1 MDEPIRKR
9 PRLSMFADQSADDVL
24 DQDLDA
30 LRDRNDSLLKTRFE
44 SIFEKY
50 SQNFDDL
57 GDEINLWT
65 GEVEVDNG
73 HLQGLRNETDT
84 GDKGRSLLR
93 AMTEAEDTADSYFD
107 NEGADKVMQ
116 SIEEIAE
123 NAAIHDEDQD
133 EDEDDDEDQSQDEEE
148 VILNSDDE
156 LFAPMQQ
163 EPSSEERHNSLRS
176 STAARSQGS
185 DSDGNSLFEVE
196 STQRSDSPDSLFE
209 VLDALEPQ
217 EDSGPRNTIQSPTG
231 MLQEYRQIDD
241 VDIMQKFGPE
251 IGNEVLEIVQT
262 TRNMAEA
269 HIEPAWRI
277 PANVIPPKATRATSP
292 SHTPPQASRSS
303 QQYEKPVSPQNS
315 RSLWN
320 PPKPRRTAQQMRT
333 MRFRRSIRAVSEDP
347 LQEDFQD
354 DQEQLEARAGSDS
367 NDDSE
372 WNEDVEPKSRKRR
385 KDDEHIELMRQG
397 ICSFC
402 RVKYSSRAGVFNH
415 WSHLVAKAEKAGTD
429 PDDIHDLTYIRKY
442 RSKSHMKPKTARL
455 CLCDFKTMVE
465 MHEGAG
471 VSFAEIASSK
481 VLRTRKTAPIL
492 NDLYDKFRTPTGH
505 DELDTSEEWSEEE
518 SKILD
523 DLSQKPLQELGTF
536 AKFLKNRSNTEI
548 GNKLAESWLVPFRE
562 RNKHRKNGDAQR
574 TQHAA
579 ERSEGHGPLD
589 HQYVKTEGSDD
600 ELFAIHVRL
609 RP

>member
-1 MDEPIRKR
+1 MEEPIRKR
-9 PRLSMFADQSADDVL
+9 PRLSMFADQSEDDVL

-30 LRDRNDSLLKTRFE
+30 LRDRNDNLLKSRFE

-50 SQNFDDL
+50 SHNFEGF

-73 HLQGLRNETDT
+73 HLQGLRDETDI
-84 GDKGRSLLR
+84 GDKGSSLLR
-93 AMTEAEDTADSYFD
+93 AMTEAEDTTDSYFN
-107 NEGADKVMQ
+107 NEGADEVMQ

-123 NAAIHDEDQD
+123 NAAEPNEDQEEDENDEDCDEDQFQ
-133 EDEDDDEDQSQDEEE
+133 DQND
-148 VILNSDDE
+148 VDLNSDDE
-156 LFAPMQQ
+156 LFAPVQQ
-163 EPSSEERHNSLRS
+163 VSTSEGRHNSFRS

-185 DSDGNSLFEVE
+185 ASDCDSLFEVQN
-196 STQRSDSPDSLFE
+196 TLRSDSPDSLFE
-209 VLDALEPQ
+209 VQEPQ
-217 EDSGPRNTIQSPTG
+217 EHFGPRTTTRSSTEMPQD
-231 MLQEYRQIDD
+231 YREIDE
-241 VDIMQKFGPE
+241 VDIMEKFGPE

-262 TRNMAEA
+262 TRNMAES

-277 PANVIPPKATRATSP
+277 PANIIPLRARRSTSR
-292 SHTPPQASRSS
+292 SHTPAQPMRLSPQPE
-303 QQYEKPVSPQNS
+303 QPVSPQNS
-315 RSLWN
+315 RSLWK

-347 LQEDFQD
+347 LQEDFRD
-354 DQEQLEARAGSDS
+354 DLGHPEANAGSDS
-367 NDDSE
+367 GDDSE
-372 WNEDVEPKSRKRR
+372 WREDEKPRSRKRR
-385 KDDEHIELMRQG
+385 EDDEHIELMRQG

-402 RVKYSSRAGVFNH
+402 RVKYSSRAGVFSH
-415 WSHLVAKAEKAGTD
+415 WSHLVTKAEKTGTD

-492 NDLYDKFRTPTGH
+492 NDLYDKFRTPAGH
-505 DELDTSEEWSEEE
+505 DELDTSPEWSEEE
-518 SKILD
+518 LKILD

-536 AKFLKNRSNTEI
+536 TRFLKDRSNTEV

-562 RNKHRKNGDAQR
+562 RRRLRQNGDHPR
-574 TQHAA
+574 TLN
-579 ERSEGHGPLD
+579 EEEWSGGHGAFD
-589 HQYVKTEGSDD
+589 HQYIKTEDSDD
-600 ELFAIHVRL
+600 ELFGNQVRV